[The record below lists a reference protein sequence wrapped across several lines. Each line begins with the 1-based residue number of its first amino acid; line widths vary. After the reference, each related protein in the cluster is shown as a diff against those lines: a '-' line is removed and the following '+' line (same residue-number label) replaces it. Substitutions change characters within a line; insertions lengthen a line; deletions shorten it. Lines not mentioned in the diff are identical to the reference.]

1 MKKELVRLTN
11 VHKSY
16 IENTAEKALFNDLSF
31 SIKRSEFVAVF
42 GPNGCG
48 KTTLLNII
56 SGIDTDFTGT
66 CERNSKLKVSF
77 VFQNYR
83 ESLFPW
89 LTVKE
94 NIAFPLALQGISS
107 EKREKLVNDL
117 CERFSFAI
125 NLAAYPYMLSGGQ
138 QQLVSIL
145 RALIT
150 KPDLLLMDEPFSAL
164 DYETTLFLL
173 EKTQEIWEKTRVAI
187 VFVSH
192 EVDDA
197 VLLAERI
204 VVLGRNP
211 SRIVSEIKD
220 ILPYPRDNTCMR
232 SEDFHQT
239 KNKVL
244 SAFLR
249 GYKKSAATNLN

>member
-1 MKKELVRLTN
+1 MKKDLVSLIK
-11 VHKSY
+11 VSKSFVNKGG
-16 IENTAEKALFNDLSF
+16 NTSLFNNLSF
-31 SIKRSEFVAVF
+31 SIKRSEFVAIF

-48 KTTLLNII
+48 KTTLLNMI
-56 SGIDTDFTGT
+56 SGIDKEFTGT
-66 CERNSKLKVSF
+66 CERSPHLKVSF

-94 NIAFPLALQGISS
+94 NIAFPLSLKGVSPLN
-107 EKREKLVNDL
+107 REKAVKDL
-117 CERFSFAI
+117 CNRLSVSI
-125 NLAAYPYMLSGGQ
+125 NLEAYPYTLSGGQ
-138 QQLVSIL
+138 QQMVSIL

-173 EKTQEIWEKTRVAI
+173 EKTQDIWKKTGVAI

-197 VLLAERI
+197 VMLAQRI
-204 VVLGRNP
+204 LVLGRDP
-211 SRIVSEIKD
+211 TRIVSEVTD
-220 ILPYPRDNTCMR
+220 SLPYPRDEEVMN
-232 SEDFHQT
+232 SENFHQT
-239 KNKVL
+239 KSKVL
-244 SAFLR
+244 GAFLK
-249 GYKKSAATNLN
+249 GYKKAGINQNN

>member
-1 MKKELVRLTN
+1 MKKDLVSLTK
-11 VHKSY
+11 VSKSY
-16 IENTAEKALFNDLSF
+16 VNKEGSTSLFNNLSF
-31 SIKRSEFVAVF
+31 SIKRSEFVAIF

-48 KTTLLNII
+48 KTTLLNMI
-56 SGIDTDFTGT
+56 SGIDKDFTGI
-66 CERNSKLKVSF
+66 CDRSPHLKVSF

-94 NIAFPLALQGISS
+94 NIAFPLSLKGISLLN
-107 EKREKLVNDL
+107 REKAVREL
-117 CERFSFAI
+117 CNRLSVSI
-125 NLAAYPYMLSGGQ
+125 NLEAYPYTLSGGQ
-138 QQLVSIL
+138 QQMVSIL

-150 KPDLLLMDEPFSAL
+150 RPDLLLMDEPFSAL

-173 EKTQEIWEKTRVAI
+173 EKTQDIWKKTGVAI

-197 VLLAERI
+197 VMLAQRI
-204 VVLGRNP
+204 LVLGRDP
-211 SRIVSEIKD
+211 TRIVSEISD
-220 ILPYPRDNTCMR
+220 SLPYPRDEGVMN

-239 KNKVL
+239 KSKVL
-244 SAFLR
+244 GAFIK
-249 GYKKSAATNLN
+249 GYKKVVIN